1 MHSWKNS
8 IADMIVI
15 DDWFIKE
22 LKLLNIS
29 TNEIKKTISC
39 IKKTKWKT
47 KNIINR
53 KMNKV

>member
-22 LKLLNIS
+22 LKLLNKW
-29 TNEIKKTISC
+29 NKK
-39 IKKTKWKT
+39 
-47 KNIINR
+47 NY
-53 KMNKV
+53 

>member
-1 MHSWKNS
+1 MHSWKNF

-29 TNEIKKTISC
+29 TNEIKKAISC
-39 IKKTKWKT
+39 TKKTKWKT

>member
-1 MHSWKNS
+1 MHSWKNF

-29 TNEIKKTISC
+29 TKKKKKTISC

>member
-1 MHSWKNS
+1 MHSWKNF

-29 TNEIKKTISC
+29 TNEIKKNISC
-39 IKKTKWKT
+39 IKNTKWKT